1 LYYAPALSDWFRRI
15 RRHAHL
21 GLPFRHL
28 REGLRKPGKHYDG
41 GGLMLS
47 VALRAE
53 IADLKRVLDLQ
64 GKLAEV
70 DARLDRIEQTRS
82 PLRSVGVTRS
92 TGRACLVRVRGPLA
106 CHGRWRPFVLAL
118 LLRQQ
123 PLLAWWPKSHFL

>member
-1 LYYAPALSDWFRRI
+1 MRHELAVRIGAAAAHFGKLRVRQPRVIAVREIVDQRRTGGVRLDRGI

-28 REGLRKPGKHYDG
+28 REGLRKPGKHYEG

-64 GKLAEV
+64 GKLA
-70 DARLDRIEQTRS
+70 RLDRIEQTRS
-82 PLRSVGVTRS
+82 PLRSVG
-92 TGRACLVRVRGPLA
+92 
-106 CHGRWRPFVLAL
+106 
-118 LLRQQ
+118 
-123 PLLAWWPKSHFL
+123 